1 MHNFLAGYISPR
13 TDVHQMRENLSLLSF
28 WGLVFSL
35 IAVTLFVVIY
45 WYQKS
50 KYANREIVK
59 DLRQRSVD
67 VYLAAKTPEAESDSK
82 RFREASNEIE
92 RLRAET
98 RVLFWLIIAMNTA
111 VIIIFILAYRYSRH
125 QLIRI
130 SRTSRREPLGQPAH
144 GKLPGTRYDGPRTA
158 ANRTALYRAAHS
170 RVTGELDA

>member
-1 MHNFLAGYISPR
+1 
-13 TDVHQMRENLSLLSF
+13 MRENMSLLSF

-45 WYQKS
+45 SYQKS
-50 KYANREIVK
+50 KYANREIVE
-59 DLRQRSVD
+59 DLRKRSVD

-111 VIIIFILAYRYSRH
+111 VIIIFILAYRYF
-125 QLIRI
+125 
-130 SRTSRREPLGQPAH
+130 
-144 GKLPGTRYDGPRTA
+144 
-158 ANRTALYRAAHS
+158 
-170 RVTGELDA
+170 

>member
-1 MHNFLAGYISPR
+1 LLP
-13 TDVHQMRENLSLLSF
+13 TDPQRRCEQLWDDNRRVHSADFNRAELKKFKNQMRENLSLLSF

-45 WYQKS
+45 SYQKS
-50 KYANREIVK
+50 KYANREIVE

-98 RVLFWLIIAMNTA
+98 RVLFRLIIAMNTA
-111 VIIIFILAYRYSRH
+111 VIIIFILAY
-125 QLIRI
+125 Q
-130 SRTSRREPLGQPAH
+130 
-144 GKLPGTRYDGPRTA
+144 
-158 ANRTALYRAAHS
+158 NF
-170 RVTGELDA
+170 

>member
-1 MHNFLAGYISPR
+1 MVAIVGMRNFLAGHISPR

-35 IAVTLFVVIY
+35 IAVTLFVVTY
-45 WYQKS
+45 SYQKN
-50 KYANREIVK
+50 KYANREIVE

-111 VIIIFILAYRYSRH
+111 VIIIFILAYR
-125 QLIRI
+125 IF
-130 SRTSRREPLGQPAH
+130 
-144 GKLPGTRYDGPRTA
+144 
-158 ANRTALYRAAHS
+158 
-170 RVTGELDA
+170 